1 MEVDTN
7 HEETEED
14 EEMEEEDEVV
24 IKKMPNGL
32 YNLVIGEHIKRELR
46 KEWWE
51 SLIVKLM
58 GRRISLMVMRRRLET
73 MWEKHGSL
81 EVIDLGNDYFL
92 VRFFNSEDLDYAIM
106 QGPWKI
112 FDHYLAVRLWKPEF
126 DPALATIDTIAAWV
140 RLPGVA
146 IEYYHQSILKK
157 IGNIIG
163 RTIKVDSNT
172 ADIARGK
179 YARICVELD
188 LTKPLVS
195 HYMINGVKLVV
206 EYEGLHQVCFSCGRV
221 GHDIG
226 TCPEKNQA
234 TKENGGNTISNGGN
248 KGGEKEVEERGSS
261 EITEKD
267 KGKKV
272 IDASEES
279 YGP

>member
-1 MEVDTN
+1 MVKSGRKTEKGEVEVMEADTN

-58 GRRISLMVMRRRLET
+58 GRMISLMVMRRRLEA
-73 MWEKHGSL
+73 MWGKHGSL
-81 EVIDLGNDYFL
+81 E
-92 VRFFNSEDLDYAIM
+92 
-106 QGPWKI
+106 
-112 FDHYLAVRLWKPEF
+112 
-126 DPALATIDTIAAWV
+126 
-140 RLPGVA
+140 
-146 IEYYHQSILKK
+146 SILKK

-195 HYMINGVKLVV
+195 HYMINGVKLAV
-206 EYEGLHQVCFSCGRV
+206 EYEGLHQVCFSCRRV
-221 GHDIG
+221 GHDNG
-226 TCPEKNQA
+226 TCPEKNQV
-234 TKENGGNTISNGGN
+234 TNENGGNTISNGEN
-248 KGGEKEVEERGSS
+248 KGGEEEVEERGSS
-261 EITEKD
+261 GITEKD

-279 YGP
+279 YGPWMIVQKPVRGKKNLENRRIWK